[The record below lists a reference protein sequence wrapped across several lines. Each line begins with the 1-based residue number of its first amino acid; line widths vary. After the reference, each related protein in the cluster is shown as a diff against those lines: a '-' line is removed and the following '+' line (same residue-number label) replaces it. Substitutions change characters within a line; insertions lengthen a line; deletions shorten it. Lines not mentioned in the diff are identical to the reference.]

1 MRRYRGLEYWEPD
14 EFPGQPALPDDLWFT
29 LYQRDLLALANTR
42 EGRDLLGLNDSNPYK
57 SLGDTPVTHITKEF
71 VTFGDPR
78 GEQLTVCQSG
88 APRGNVIRKRWAYVH
103 PALERMWIDHL
114 PRVNGRL
121 VPSGGAT
128 TVTAKP
134 DAHAES
140 ATVDGYVVHTE
151 DGATFAT
158 LRGGA
163 GTGSADAG
171 NELFV
176 YIIAH
181 GSTTDR
187 YIELYRTVALF
198 DVSSI
203 ADTQRVSGVTITAQ
217 TSVLSDQFSQSLGW
231 VASAPASNTALV
243 NGDYDSLGTTNFVT
257 QIAVAAMTN
266 AQDVTFTGTADG
278 IASVSLDGI
287 TKWGSKASSDISG
300 SAPSWTGGN
309 KLDVRWKSRDVSDSL
324 APRLAVTHS
333 SVLPVDVIF
342 F

>member
-14 EFPGQPALPDDLWFT
+14 EFPWQPGLPDDLWFT

-57 SLGDTPVTHITKEF
+57 SLGDTPITHITKEF

-103 PALERMWIDHL
+103 PALERMWVDHL
-114 PRVNGRL
+114 PHVNGRL
-121 VPSGGAT
+121 VPAGGAT

-140 ATVDGYVVHTE
+140 ATVDGYVSHADE
-151 DGATFAT
+151 GNTFAAI
-158 LRGGA
+158 RDAAGNGA
-163 GTGSADAG
+163 ADSG
-171 NELFV
+171 NELLV
-176 YIIAH
+176 YILADDISNRFH
-181 GSTTDR
+181 
-187 YIELYRTVALF
+187 IFYRAITLF

-203 ADTQRVSGVTITAQ
+203 ADTQRVSGVKITAQ

-243 NGDYDSLGTTNFVT
+243 NGDYDSLGTTNYVT
-257 QIAVAAMTN
+257 QRAVSARTN
-266 AQDVTFTGTADG
+266 GQDVTFTGTADG
-278 IASVSLDGI
+278 IASISLDGI

-300 SAPSWTGGN
+300 SAPTWGDGY
-309 KLDVRWKSRDVSDSL
+309 KLDARWKSREVSDSL